1 MAPDGSL
8 AIISNG
14 AIMQSVTMWQ
24 REGYGTLALYS
35 AQGDAVDAWAAPQEA
50 ADMELAYDG
59 ERIAFLAGLKSPG
72 PDHVVV
78 TDIHGRVLHRFKPQV
93 PPRYIHLVH
102 GVDGRELWV
111 SDGKS
116 RIARYA
122 LQ

>member
-1 MAPDGSL
+1 
-8 AIISNG
+8 
-14 AIMQSVTMWQ
+14 
-24 REGYGTLALYS
+24 
-35 AQGDAVDAWAAPQEA
+35 
-50 ADMELAYDG
+50 MELAYDG